1 MVWSKAQRGNPNSV
15 AVAESRRP
23 LSITRFAPAK
33 LNLYLHV
40 TGRRPDGYHE
50 LDSLVVFLDVG
61 DRLDVEAA
69 SLLRLDVRGPN
80 AEALAAEDDNL
91 VLRAARAL
99 AGRMAGG
106 VRGADILLTK
116 ELPIA
121 AGLGGGSSD
130 AAATLRALAQLWGC
144 DITEDALAALAL
156 RLGAD
161 VPACLQAKP
170 LRLLGVGERLEEVP
184 ALPDFHVLLVNP
196 GLPLATS
203 SVFAAR
209 RGSFSGP
216 VSLPAV
222 FEGFDHLL
230 SVLAATGNDLEAPAC
245 AMQGEI
251 AAALAALR
259 RLPEARLVR
268 MSGSG
273 ATCFAL
279 FAERVGAEDA
289 ATRLRIEH
297 PNWWTRAAGLLQS

>member
-1 MVWSKAQRGNPNSV
+1 
-15 AVAESRRP
+15 

-40 TGRRPDGYHE
+40 TGRRLDGYHE

-61 DRLDVEAA
+61 DRLEVEAA
-69 SLLRLDVRGPN
+69 PLLRLDVRGPN

-99 AGRMAGG
+99 AGAMAEGM
-106 VRGADILLTK
+106 RGADILLTK

-130 AAATLRALAQLWGC
+130 AAATLRALAQLWDC
-144 DITEDALAALAL
+144 DIAEDALAALAL

-161 VPACLQAKP
+161 VPACLRARP
-170 LRLLGVGERLEEVP
+170 LRMLGIGEQLDEVP
-184 ALPDFHVLLVNP
+184 PLPDFHVLLVNP
-196 GLPLATS
+196 GLPLATG

-209 RGSFSGP
+209 RGGFSEP
-216 VSLPAV
+216 VTLPSV
-222 FEGFDHLL
+222 FDGFDHLL

-251 AAALAALR
+251 AATLAALR

-279 FAERVGAEDA
+279 FAEPVAAEGA
-289 ATRLRIEH
+289 ATQLRTEY
-297 PNWWTRAAGLLQS
+297 PTWWIRAAGLLER